1 MAKRLHETWPE
12 IVISTAANKVAISRA
27 VRKGTL
33 RKLANRLYTTNLAD
47 PPESIVRRNLWP
59 IVGAFVPGGLI
70 ADRTAMENAPAA
82 DGSVFLVADR
92 FRPIDLPGI
101 TIKPRKG
108 LPPLESDQPFIA
120 GLRLSSIPR
129 AYLDN
134 MAVSRPRED
143 QVGRT
148 LTRAELEERLD
159 TFLRRGGPDALN
171 KLRDDAR
178 AIALALQLDDSFAQ
192 LDKLIGALLGTRE
205 AALETSSARAR
216 RAGRPYDPQR
226 QSLFEALH
234 VALRVAPAI
243 IRPTSARTPDQ
254 AAVLAFYESYFSNF
268 IEGTEFP
275 VEEAAEIVFDG
286 RIPAGRP
293 EDAHDI
299 LGTYRLAADP
309 VDRRRAP
316 QNAADLLDILKQR
329 HAAVM
334 GGRPDKMPGIFKSR
348 SNQAGSTVFVAPDLV
363 EGTLELGFGF
373 YRSLET
379 AFARAVFMMFLI
391 SEVHPFADGNG
402 RTARLMMNA
411 ELSAGGEERIIIPT
425 VYRNNY
431 LAALKALSLNGIADP
446 IVRTL
451 EFAQK
456 WTAAIDWASVETTRR
471 VLKACHAFV
480 DATEA
485 EGRGVR
491 LRLPEGG
498 AGVSEP

>member
-1 MAKRLHETWPE
+1 MAKKLHEAGLE
-12 IVISTAANKVAISRA
+12 VVISTAANKVAIFRA

-33 RKLANRLYTTNLAD
+33 RKLANRLYTTNLSD

-59 IVGAFVPGGLI
+59 IVGAFIPGALI
-70 ADRTAMENAPAA
+70 ADRTAIENAPAS
-82 DGSVFLVADR
+82 DGSVFLIADR

-108 LPPLESDQPFIA
+108 PPPLESDQPFI
-120 GLRLSSIPR
+120 GSLRLSSIPR

-134 MAVSRPRED
+134 MAVSRPREG

-159 TFLRRGGPDALN
+159 AFLRRGGSGALN

-178 AIALALQLDDSFAQ
+178 AIASALQLEDSFAH

-205 AALETSSARAR
+205 TALETSSARAR
-216 RAGRPYDPQR
+216 RAGRPYDPHR
-226 QSLFEALH
+226 QSLFETLH
-234 VALRVAPAI
+234 AALRASPPI
-243 IRPTSARTPDQ
+243 IRLAPARTPDR

-275 VEEAAEIVFDG
+275 VDEAAEIVFEG

-293 EDAHDI
+293 EDVHDV

-309 VDRRRAP
+309 VDRRRVP
-316 QNAADLLDILKQR
+316 KNASDLLDILKQR
-329 HAAVM
+329 HATVM

-363 EGTLELGFGF
+363 EGTLEQGFGF
-373 YRSLET
+373 YRNLET
-379 AFARAVFMMFLI
+379 AFARAVFVMFLI

-411 ELSAGGEERIIIPT
+411 ELSMDGEERIIIPT
-425 VYRNNY
+425 IYRNNY
-431 LAALKALSLNGIADP
+431 LAALKALSLNGIPDP
-446 IVRTL
+446 LTRTL

-456 WTAAIDWASVETTRR
+456 WTVAVDWTNVEMTRR
-471 VLKACHAFV
+471 VLDSCHAFL
-480 DATEA
+480 DPTEA

-491 LRLPEGG
+491 LRLP
-498 AGVSEP
+498 